1 MLTTK
6 FTEAFGL
13 DNPIVQ
19 GGMQSGAATM
29 IKRVL
34 AKSAQRRR
42 EQREFR
48 AWLQIT
54 ANPLR

>member
-1 MLTTK
+1 VLMTK

-13 DNPIVQ
+13 DHPIVQ
-19 GGMQSGAATM
+19 GSTRWDAATV

-42 EQREFR
+42 KQREFR
-48 AWLQIT
+48 AFLQIT
-54 ANPLR
+54 ANPLG

>member
-13 DNPIVQ
+13 DHPIVQ
-19 GGMQSGAATM
+19 GGAQWGAATM

-34 AKSAQRRR
+34 AKWAQRRC
-42 EQREFR
+42 EQRELR

-54 ANPLR
+54 ANPIR

>member
-6 FTEAFGL
+6 FTEAFAL
-13 DNPIVQ
+13 DHPVVQ
-19 GGMQSGAATM
+19 GGTRWGATTV

-42 EQREFR
+42 QQRELR

-54 ANPLR
+54 ANPIR

>member
-1 MLTTK
+1 VLTTK

-13 DNPIVQ
+13 DHPIVQ
-19 GGMQSGAATM
+19 GGTRWGAATV
-29 IKRVL
+29 IRRVR

-42 EQREFR
+42 QQREFR

-54 ANPLR
+54 ANPIR

>member
-1 MLTTK
+1 VLTTK
-6 FTEAFGL
+6 FTDAFGL
-13 DNPIVQ
+13 DHPIVQ
-19 GGMQSGAATM
+19 GGTQWGAATM

-42 EQREFR
+42 QQREFR

-54 ANPLR
+54 ANPIR